1 MMAQESFIELLHLM
15 GLEHSLGTCSL
26 KVKIGDGKGSLA
38 TLQR

>member
-15 GLEHSLGTCSL
+15 GLEHSLDTCSL
-26 KVKIGDGKGSLA
+26 KIGDGKGSLA